1 MSVMVLDNKRILLKG
16 INRYEIN
23 SDELYHRNDTE
34 EERFFFILLNEDE
47 LWSEYSFKYLYIEMR
62 DGNLYNFY
70 SDKKL
75 DFLMKQMAEYF
86 IEMGIDSEVEDCIY
100 DQISNSYDISEEL
113 VEILEEDEDLEQA
126 VESYVRIRDAF
137 TFILVN
143 EDISAI
149 ANRLDNA
156 FGVI

>member
-16 INRYEIN
+16 INRYELN
-23 SDELYHRNDTE
+23 SDELYYRNDTA
-34 EERFFFILLNEDE
+34 EERFLFILLNQDE
-47 LWSEYSFKYLYIEMR
+47 LWSDYSFKYLYIEMR

-75 DFLMKQMAEYF
+75 YNIMKKMAEYF
-86 IEMGIDSEVEDCIY
+86 KKRGIDSEVENCSY
-100 DQISNSYDISEEL
+100 DHLSNSYNISEYLE
-113 VEILEEDEDLEQA
+113 EILEKDEVLEQA
-126 VESYVRIRDAF
+126 VESYVRIRDTF

-143 EDISAI
+143 EDISVI

-156 FGVI
+156 FGII